1 MTFEANPAQLH
12 AEPADLH
19 TESPPRHRFI
29 RAAPWTAGTI
39 ADERPTRAVGRRDAM
54 YRRCLATSDVVSAGF
69 ALVLALTIFGDDA
82 LRLATVVALPLV
94 VLVAK
99 FTGLYDRDELVLNKT
114 TLDEAPA
121 LFSLATL
128 YTLLIFLGEDF
139 LVNGSLGQSQVLGLW
154 CILFLTSV
162 GGRTLARKIARHQ
175 SAEERCLVIGASAAS
190 LQFATKL
197 HHRQELKATV
207 IGRVPL
213 DPEDY
218 DGTILGA
225 LDDIERII
233 EVYEVDRVIVAPQGT
248 DSEVM
253 LATIQRVKSLGV
265 QVSLLP
271 RVFEVLGSSIEF
283 DNVYGMTVMGVR
295 RFGLTR
301 SSAIVKR
308 ALDLVGAVVLV
319 VVLSPLLLAIG
330 LAIRINSRGPILFR
344 QPRVGRDGE
353 LFEIFKFRSMY
364 AGSEYGREELRE
376 QNEAADGLFKI
387 ADDPRV
393 TRVGKLLRRSSLD
406 ELPQLLNV
414 LRGQMSLVGPRPL
427 VEDEDRQIEGRHRRR
442 LHLKP
447 GMTGHWQI
455 FGSSQIPLREMVT
468 IDYLYVANWSLWNDV
483 KVLAR
488 TVPYVLARRGL

>member
-1 MTFEANPAQLH
+1 MAATF
-12 AEPADLH
+12 
-19 TESPPRHRFI
+19 
-29 RAAPWTAGTI
+29 
-39 ADERPTRAVGRRDAM
+39 AM
-54 YRRCLATSDVVSAGF
+54 
-69 ALVLALTIFGDDA
+69 VLALTIFGDDA
-82 LRLATVVALPLV
+82 LQPATLVALPLV

-128 YTLLIFLGEDF
+128 YTLLIFLGEDV
-139 LVNGSLGQSQVLGLW
+139 LVNGVLGQAQVVGLW
-154 CILFLTSV
+154 GILFLTSI
-162 GGRTLARKIARHQ
+162 GGRALARRFARNQ
-175 SAEERCLVIGASAAS
+175 TTEERCLVIGASSAS
-190 LQFATKL
+190 LQFANKL
-197 HHRQELKATV
+197 EHHQELKATV
-207 IGRVPL
+207 VGRVPL

-218 DGTILGA
+218 DGTVLGA
-225 LDDIERII
+225 LEDIERII
-233 EVYEVDRVIVAPQGT
+233 ERNEIDRVIVAPQGT
-248 DSEVM
+248 DSEMM

-265 QVSLLP
+265 QVSMLP
-271 RVFEVLGSSIEF
+271 RVFEVVGSSIEF

-308 ALDLVGAVVLV
+308 ALDLVGALLLLVLLYPV
-319 VVLSPLLLAIG
+319 LLAIAV
-330 LAIRINSRGPILFR
+330 AIRVNSRGPILFR

-353 LFEIFKFRSMY
+353 LFEMFKFRSMY
-364 AGSEYGREELRE
+364 VGSETQRDGLRE

-393 TRVGKLLRRSSLD
+393 TRVGRLLRRSSLD

-414 LRGQMSLVGPRPL
+414 LKGQMSLVGPRPL
-427 VEDEDRQIEGRHRRR
+427 VEEEDRQIEGRHRRR

-483 KVLAR
+483 KVLVR